1 MRKRMNRTA
10 PVLDREE
17 LPRFDGTWPLAEPF
31 CIGSVMLE
39 NRVVQ
44 PPLAG
49 IANWAFREQSR
60 RFGVGLAVSEM
71 ISAFGVRH
79 NNERTQSMLTTE
91 YDGGPVAMQFF
102 GPDPEVMADAA
113 RAAADEGADIIDINM
128 GCPVRKV
135 TKTGAGAALLT
146 DPAEGAAVVAAVV
159 AAVSIPVTVKMRRGM
174 TPATADPVGAARIFE
189 DAGADAIIFHPR
201 TASEEYEG
209 RADHT
214 HTAAVVDAVNIPVI
228 ASGDIDSPAE
238 AARIL
243 SEVGATAVAIGRP
256 ALGNPWLYEDVLG
269 AQATRIRP
277 LDVIAEEVLRFADDV
292 RAVLGDNRA
301 CAYMRKFYPW
311 YLAGHDV
318 PAEERA
324 QLLVEPT
331 LDAAL
336 ERFARLAHDR

>member
-10 PVLDREE
+10 AVIDQTE
-17 LPRFDGTWPLAEPF
+17 LPSLHGTWTLAEPF
-31 CIGSVMLE
+31 AIGSVMLE

-71 ISAFGVRH
+71 ISAYGIRYS
-79 NNERTQSMLTTE
+79 NERTHAMLSTDC
-91 YDGGPVAMQFF
+91 DGGPVAMQLF
-102 GPDPEVMADAA
+102 GSDPEVMAEAA
-113 RAAADEGADIIDINM
+113 RVAVDEGTDIIDVNM

-135 TKTGAGAALLT
+135 CKTGAGAALLT
-146 DPAEGAAVVAAVV
+146 DPSAGARVLEAVVGAVH
-159 AAVSIPVTVKMRRGM
+159 IPVTVKMRRGM
-174 TPATADPVGAARIFE
+174 TPQTADPVRAARAFESAGAA
-189 DAGADAIIFHPR
+189 AITFHPR

-214 HTAAVVDAVNIPVI
+214 HTAEVVAAVRIPVI

-238 AARIL
+238 AARVL
-243 SEVGATAVAIGRP
+243 ADTGASAVAIGRP
-256 ALGNPWLYEDVLG
+256 ALGNPWLYEDVLE
-269 AQATRIRP
+269 ARPPHLRP
-277 LDVIAEEVLRFADDV
+277 LDVIIEEVLRFADDV
-292 RAVLGDNRA
+292 RAALGENRA

-318 PAEERA
+318 PVEERA

-331 LDAAL
+331 LDSAL
-336 ERFARLAHDR
+336 EHLARLSRDR